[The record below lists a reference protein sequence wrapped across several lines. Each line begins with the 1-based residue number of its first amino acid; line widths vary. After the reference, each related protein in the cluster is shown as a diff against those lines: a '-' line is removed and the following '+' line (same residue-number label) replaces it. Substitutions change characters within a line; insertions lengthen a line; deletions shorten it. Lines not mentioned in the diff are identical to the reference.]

1 MTDTFDVG
9 PDPSD
14 FIRRNRQRAMG
25 EAITSL
31 EDDPQKAGRAY
42 ELGRATG
49 DSPALVYADLDN
61 YEAQHKAQ
69 LTSQL
74 LNSNEHLREYINA
87 DPMHAKLSNDDYA
100 NLDAISGKLA
110 TFRKMT
116 HEGIGGLPGRTVT
129 GVLGAA
135 WEGFHEGIGRGP
147 VGSWALDLPTDR
159 LTKAIY
165 ATAGLPI
172 EIPFRLLAGGIHAAT
187 EGAKAGAK
195 EVYKTFTGDEQAAER
210 FARDIA
216 GMVEMQITGVGV
228 HKPGID
234 PTAIKKAH
242 DALISTKLWNES
254 GREPPAGLDP
264 TIDKLKLEQ
273 NNADI
278 KRLDEMLHDAQSSAT
293 RERDPDTFARFVRMR
308 DEGTIAIDSEAI
320 GKLYG
325 DKVPHGEDGLLGWEP
340 SLEAQLATARAT
352 GGDIELPIA
361 DFLAKV
367 DPEVYKAL
375 KDDIRVRPGGITKNE
390 AKVASEQ
397 KEVLQTLFDQS
408 NEKNNVISHP
418 DQFRQIPWGE
428 NDPTQLPIGDPILR
442 TKPIKYEVRHED
454 GWYNVY
460 ADGELENNFGHI
472 QDAQNFVDL
481 KKGITTGQRPGIM
494 GDRTNDNLGPETKH
508 LVGQK
513 QVIPED
519 LPQLRAHAGLEPLF
533 SIGDRKVKLERHI
546 NEAEKTDS
554 GERAESEFHDF
565 SMLDENGQKVGTINI
580 SEQQSGKQLYVDMIQ
595 GGPPGSKLYN
605 PNFMG
610 PALMR
615 DLLRQIKEAFPN
627 AETITGHRVS
637 GAREKAGS
645 YMKPSASPVI
655 KLDNP
660 DPALLRQLFADREFK
675 PISPDLEAVYK
686 PTELLS
692 EREHDVSQAI
702 ADEVAR
708 LGIKADISTPS
719 ALRRTVDKREVYGA
733 HVSYTDR
740 KPFLFVALDAP
751 YPIGT
756 LRHEAIHEFRQQGFF
771 TEGEWDILARAA
783 RDNDWI
789 EKFNIEKKYK
799 GLSSASK
806 LEEAIADGFRD
817 WKEGKPTPQ
826 VVVTLFERLQ
836 ELFSGI
842 KDRLKEIFGREVS
855 WEELFQKVDR
865 GEIGQRGG
873 NAPRHEAAFRES
885 VEGKPRQRYTYKFV
899 EGAGNKPDGYDVI
912 DLETGK
918 SISRYTHDSELN
930 RATSSYNAK
939 TKANELNE
947 QYRKDNGLDAK
958 LSIGDEPVPTDE
970 RPLFRTPATIGMTA
984 KQANLYAHRLR
995 EMHESDIEW
1004 AQGRAE
1010 ADQRKRLTAEWKQDY
1025 KNTRSEVE
1033 ADMNARPDVAADL
1046 FFGRGELYG
1055 EKLSQKVKIG
1065 WDDLTPEERAGL
1077 PKDYVTKAGVEGAP
1091 LDDIASLVG
1100 FPSGKAMIEHL
1111 VAYNQAKLSANMSAK
1126 AFRDRMVDLETDR
1139 QMAGKY
1145 GDLEQNVLDAAKDQV
1160 TSETQLN
1167 LIGEEI
1173 LALGIRGGGEASI
1186 NKAELKEW
1194 IADRFGESPMSAQS
1208 SDKYLKAA
1216 GKGGTAAE
1224 IALLKEDFAEAYR
1237 AKQQQYYAMMMAQ
1250 EARRLEKEQKQFGN
1264 LAKRLGKRDVKGLDQ
1279 EYQDVIQSLLWQG
1292 GLTPRRTMLEIQRSQ
1307 AQSGFTS
1314 LDTFVDSARGDGW
1327 APEVAENILAGR
1339 MKPLDQMTV
1348 EEFQEFKDAITSLNW
1363 IGRQVEKINVKGM
1376 AEDFATYRNQ
1386 VVSNITSLP
1395 RRSRES
1401 QERGLAHRM
1410 YSIDATLTRMENL
1423 MKDLDLGE
1431 DMGPLVDATIRPMAE
1446 AKHKEYSLQ
1455 EELSKQIKDLNSSMP
1470 KKWNK
1475 SLDDVI
1481 PNDWFM
1487 NPSEGNLFKL
1497 TRMDLINIALNW
1509 GNKGNLRKTANWGS
1523 ADPSRAATKGE
1534 AAAFQIK
1541 MFEYLNR
1548 HLEKADWDFVQGT
1561 WNIYKTYQP
1570 DMETVWRNTSGT
1582 QPKLVEPVPVV
1593 TRHGTYAG
1601 GYYPLIRDQYMSPLP
1616 KKGTGEELFGPDYPN
1631 FSTPQGHLKERTGA
1645 TYFVDFQQP
1654 LGRIPMRMQQVIHD
1668 IAYRDAVMATAK
1680 VVRDKAIKG
1689 AIINH
1694 YGKEYADQLEPWLQ
1708 KTARGSTIDEANQ
1721 KGIDSLLRQA
1731 RLNLVNYALPF
1742 NYVVTLTPDM
1752 GVFNPMA
1759 IKRYFSDWKGNQALA
1774 DRLSKEIPH
1783 AMYNMDRDFKEAMQ
1797 RAVGEG
1803 RLDEAKAGAARLG
1816 YGIVSWVS
1824 KGFRTISFMEKFNEA
1839 LETGKSEVE
1848 SAAIADTYVR
1858 ERHGA
1863 VALHDLPSVMT
1874 TGEKGRLL
1882 TMFYGYFNTQYNW
1895 TRTIPGHL
1903 RRGDYQEA
1911 LKVAWGSIIIGSFFG
1926 ATVANQAREEDT
1938 WLKRGIK
1945 SVPLQ
1950 LLGMVPFA
1958 REFATLAIEGIPP
1971 RTPIGSVLQSVV
1983 GAAGDVKRYIE
1994 KKPIDSGVKH
2004 IAALAGL
2011 IGGIP
2016 GTLQAGRTGQF
2027 LWDVNRGKQRP
2038 RDLMEWAR
2046 GIMTG
2051 EARLKHK
2058 GER

>member
-14 FIRRNRQRAMG
+14 FIRRNRQRVMG
-25 EAITSL
+25 EAMTSL
-31 EDDPQKAGRAY
+31 EDDPQKVGRAY

-61 YEAQHKAQ
+61 YEAQHKAA

-74 LNSNEHLREYINA
+74 LNSNDHLREYIDA

-100 NLDAISGKLA
+100 NLDTVSAKLKELRGIGNRSDFGFLMKPGQEGVLDA
-110 TFRKMT
+110 AMRGFVDTLRETQVQGSRLKTEDIKTYPFGSAVLQTAMAPFDIIGGVFKGLT
-116 HEGIGGLPGRTVT
+116 EGI
-129 GVLGAA
+129 
-135 WEGFHEGIGRGP
+135 
-147 VGSWALDLPTDR
+147 
-159 LTKAIY
+159 
-165 ATAGLPI
+165 
-172 EIPFRLLAGGIHAAT
+172 
-187 EGAKAGAK
+187 KAGA
-195 EVYKTFTGDEQAAER
+195 E
-210 FARDIA
+210 
-216 GMVEMQITGVGV
+216 QITGDPQLARDLAGMAEMQLMGQGV
-228 HKPGID
+228 HAFPK
-234 PTAIKKAH
+234 PTAKGVAEGNMNLWDRNPEYRKAAEQAYKAAQ
-242 DALISTKLWNES
+242 DTKLWLDS
-254 GREPPAGLDP
+254 AKEPPPGLNRD
-264 TIDKLKLEQ
+264 IDKIKLDQ

-278 KRLDEMLHDAQSSAT
+278 KYLDEAVRDAQSSAT
-293 RERDPDTFARFVRMR
+293 RERDPDTFARFIRMR
-308 DEGTIAIDSEAI
+308 DEGTIAIDSEAV

-340 SLEAQLATARAT
+340 SLEGQLATAKAT
-352 GGDIELPIA
+352 GADIEIPIA

-397 KEVLQTLFDQS
+397 RAEVEGSREVL
-408 NEKNNVISHP
+408 
-418 DQFRQIPWGE
+418 
-428 NDPTQLPIGDPILR
+428 
-442 TKPIKYEVRHED
+442 
-454 GWYNVY
+454 
-460 ADGELENNFGHI
+460 
-472 QDAQNFVDL
+472 
-481 KKGITTGQRPGIM
+481 
-494 GDRTNDNLGPETKH
+494 
-508 LVGQK
+508 
-513 QVIPED
+513 PED

-533 SIGDRKVKLERHI
+533 SIGDRKLALEKQAREPRPYDDA
-546 NEAEKTDS
+546 NFKP
-554 GERAESEFHDF
+554 HDF
-565 SMLDENGQKVGTINI
+565 KFLDENGKTVGSLSLTEYKGGEDIH
-580 SEQQSGKQLYVDMIQ
+580 VDMIM
-595 GGPPGSKLYN
+595 GLGVGPTE
-605 PNFMG
+605 FG
-610 PALMR
+610 PALIR
-615 DLLRQIKEAFPN
+615 DLLRQIKAEFPN
-627 AETITGHRVS
+627 AKRLGGYRVS
-637 GAREKAGS
+637 GAREKAG
-645 YMKPSASPVI
+645 MFDDAWI
-655 KLDNP
+655 KLEAELA
-660 DPALLRQLFADREFK
+660 DPKALRDILDGAWEN
-675 PISPDLEAVYK
+675 IGGGIEANFNVDAK
-686 PTELLS
+686 T
-692 EREHDVSQAI
+692 
-702 ADEVAR
+702 
-708 LGIKADISTPS
+708 KADIIRAVSNELARMTPTAEATPVS
-719 ALRRTVDKREVYGA
+719 GFREGGKGRKIQGAYVQYSNRAPEILYSLAADDPIGVARHEGIHHLRRE
-733 HVSYTDR
+733 
-740 KPFLFVALDAP
+740 
-751 YPIGT
+751 
-756 LRHEAIHEFRQQGFF
+756 GFF
-771 TEGEWDILARAA
+771 TPEEWNILTRAA
-783 RDNDWI
+783 RDNEWQT
-789 EKFNIEKKYK
+789 KFNIDARYPK
-799 GLSSASK
+799 LDQPTK
-806 LEEAIADGFRD
+806 LEEAIADGYKA
-817 WKEGKPTPQ
+817 WVKGGETAPKLAPI
-826 VVVTLFERLQ
+826 FEKLKA
-836 ELFSGI
+836 LLDSI
-842 KDRLKEIFGREVS
+842 VAKIKEILGREPT
-855 WEELFQKVDR
+855 WEELFGKVQA
-865 GEIGQRGG
+865 GEIGGRAGAEPIG
-873 NAPRHEAAFRES
+873 SSFRKEMEALS
-885 VEGKPRQRYTYKFV
+885 VE
-899 EGAGNKPDGYDVI
+899 
-912 DLETGK
+912 
-918 SISRYTHDSELN
+918 
-930 RATSSYNAK
+930 
-939 TKANELNE
+939 
-947 QYRKDNGLDAK
+947 
-958 LSIGDEPVPTDE
+958 EPIPADE

-984 KQANLYAHRLR
+984 KQANLYARRLR
-995 EMHESDIEW
+995 EMHDSDIEW

-1055 EKLSQKVKIG
+1055 EKLPQKVKIG

-1077 PKDYVTKAGVEGAP
+1077 PKDYITKAGVEGVP

-1139 QMAGKY
+1139 QMAGKH
-1145 GDLEQNVLDAAKDQV
+1145 GDLQENILDAAKDQV

-1167 LIGEEI
+1167 LIGEEV

-1186 NKAELKEW
+1186 NKAQLKEW
-1194 IADRFGESPMSAQS
+1194 ISDRFAESPMSAQS

-1250 EARRLEKEQKQFGN
+1250 EARKLEKEQKQFGN

-1327 APEVAENILAGR
+1327 APEVAEDIIAGR

-1348 EEFQEFKDAITSLNW
+1348 EEFREFKDAITSLNW
-1363 IGRQVEKINVKGM
+1363 IGRQVEKINVKGA
-1376 AEDFATYRNQ
+1376 AEDFATYRDK

-1401 QERGLAHRM
+1401 QESGLAHRM

-1455 EELSKQIKDLNSSMP
+1455 EGLSRQIKDLNGKMP
-1470 KKWNK
+1470 KEWKK
-1475 SLDDVI
+1475 GLDEAL
-1481 PNDWFM
+1481 PNDWFQ
-1487 NPSEGNLFKL
+1487 NPGEGNLFKL
-1497 TRMDLINIALNW
+1497 SRMDLLNIMLNW
-1509 GNKGNLRKTANWGS
+1509 GNKGNLKKFTHGYGSPDPVRQATTA
-1523 ADPSRAATKGE
+1523 E
-1534 AAAFQIK
+1534 AAAFQTK
-1541 MFEYLNR
+1541 M
-1548 HLEKADWDFVQGT
+1548 KAYIDTHATRDDWKFVQGV
-1561 WNIYKTYQP
+1561 WDIYKGYRA
-1570 DMETVWRNTSGT
+1570 DMEQVWRNTAGT
-1582 QPKLVEPVPVV
+1582 QPKLVEPVPVD
-1593 TRHGTYAG
+1593 TPHGTFEG

-1616 KKGTGEELFGPDYPN
+1616 KKGTGEELFGPDYPS

-1680 VVRDKAIKG
+1680 VVRDKSIKG

-1721 KGIDSLLRQA
+1721 KGIDSILRQA
-1731 RLNLVNYALPF
+1731 RLNLVGYALPW
-1742 NYVVTLTPDM
+1742 NYVVTLTPDV
-1752 GVFNPMA
+1752 GSINPMA
-1759 IKRYFSDWKGNQALA
+1759 MKRYYADKANNEALA
-1774 DRLSKEIPH
+1774 NRLSKEIPH

-1803 RLDEAKAGAARLG
+1803 KLDEYKVKVARWG
-1816 YGIVSWVS
+1816 YGPVSWAS
-1824 KGFRTISFMEKFNEA
+1824 KQFRTVTFIEKFNEA
-1839 LETGKSEVE
+1839 QAEGKSEVE
-1848 SAAIADTYVR
+1848 AAAIADTYVR

-1863 VALHDLPSVMT
+1863 VALHDLPSVMS

-1895 TRTIPGHL
+1895 TRTIPGHI

-1911 LKVAWGSIIIGSFFG
+1911 LKVAWGSIIVGSFFG
-1926 ATVANQAREEDT
+1926 ATIANQAHEEDT
-1938 WLKRGIK
+1938 WVKRGIK

-1971 RTPIGSVLQSVV
+1971 RTPVGSVLQSVV

-1994 KKPIDSGVKH
+1994 NKPIDSGVKH
-2004 IAALAGL
+2004 VAALAGL
-2011 IGGIP
+2011 LGGVP
-2016 GTLQAGRTGQF
+2016 GTLQGGRTGQF

-2038 RDLMEWAR
+2038 RDLMEWSR

>member
-1 MTDTFDVG
+1 VTDTFDVG

-14 FIRRNRQRAMG
+14 FIRQNRRRVMG
-25 EAITSL
+25 EAMTSM
-31 EDDPQKAGRAY
+31 EDDPQKVGRAY

-61 YEAQHKAQ
+61 YEAQHKAS

-74 LNSNEHLREYINA
+74 LNSNDHLREYIDA

-100 NLDAISGKLA
+100 NLDSISGKIA
-110 TFRKMT
+110 NFRKMT
-116 HEGIGGLPGRTVT
+116 HEGIGGLPGRTVS
-129 GVLGAA
+129 GILGAA
-135 WEGFHEGIGRGP
+135 WEGFHEGIGKGP
-147 VGSWALDLPTDR
+147 VGSWALDLPADR

-172 EIPFRLLAGGIHAAT
+172 EVPFRLLAGGIHAAT
-187 EGAKAGAK
+187 EGAQAGAK
-195 EVYKTFTGDEQAAER
+195 EVYKTFTGDEQGAER

-234 PTAIKKAH
+234 PAAVKKAH

-273 NNADI
+273 NNADV
-278 KRLDEMLHDAQSSAT
+278 KHLDEMLRDAQSSAT

-308 DEGTIAIDSEAI
+308 DEGTIAIDSEVVS
-320 GKLYG
+320 KLYG
-325 DKVPHGEDGLLGWEP
+325 DKSPHGEDGLLGWEP
-340 SLEAQLATARAT
+340 SLEAQLATAKAT
-352 GGDIELPIA
+352 GADIEVPIA

-397 KEVLQTLFDQS
+397 RAEVEGQREVL
-408 NEKNNVISHP
+408 
-418 DQFRQIPWGE
+418 
-428 NDPTQLPIGDPILR
+428 
-442 TKPIKYEVRHED
+442 
-454 GWYNVY
+454 
-460 ADGELENNFGHI
+460 
-472 QDAQNFVDL
+472 
-481 KKGITTGQRPGIM
+481 
-494 GDRTNDNLGPETKH
+494 
-508 LVGQK
+508 
-513 QVIPED
+513 PED

-533 SIGDRKVKLERHI
+533 SVGDRKLKI
-546 NEAEKTDS
+546 EKRPVEMKGDAFAADQW
-554 GERAESEFHDF
+554 R
-565 SMLDENGQKVGTINI
+565 MLDENGQKVGHLEITPHGSKDTGI
-580 SEQQSGKQLYVDMIQ
+580 SLYVDNVLGLNGHDVQ
-595 GGPPGSKLYN
+595 S
-605 PNFMG
+605 FG

-615 DLLRQIKEAFPN
+615 DLLRQIKEAYPEATEIGGFR
-627 AETITGHRVS
+627 IS
-637 GAREKAGS
+637 GAREKAG
-645 YMKPSASPVI
+645 KEREVWI

-660 DPALLRQLFADREFK
+660 DPTLLRQLFEDAQYK

-692 EREHDVSQAI
+692 EREHDLSQAI
-702 ADEVAR
+702 ADELQR
-708 LGIKADISTPS
+708 LIPKQAEVSTPS
-719 ALRRTVDKREVYGA
+719 ALRRTKDKREAFGA
-733 HVSYTDR
+733 HVSYVDR
-740 KPFLFVALDAP
+740 TPFVFVALDAP
-751 YPIGT
+751 HPIGT
-756 LRHEAIHEFRQQGFF
+756 ARHEAIHHLRQQGFF
-771 TEGEWDILARAA
+771 TEGEWDTLARAA
-783 RDNDWI
+783 RDNGWI
-789 EKFNIEKKYK
+789 EKFRIEQKYK
-799 GLSSASK
+799 DLSTPAK
-806 LEEAIADGFRD
+806 LEEAVAEGFRD

-826 VVVTLFERLQ
+826 PAVTLFERLQ
-836 ELFSGI
+836 ELFTRI
-842 KDRLKEIFGREVS
+842 KDRLKEVFGREVS
-855 WEELFQKVDR
+855 WDELFQKVDE
-865 GEIGQRGG
+865 GEIGQREG
-873 NAPRHEAAFRES
+873 NAPRREGAFRES
-885 VEGKPRQRYTYKFV
+885 VGE
-899 EGAGNKPDGYDVI
+899 
-912 DLETGK
+912 
-918 SISRYTHDSELN
+918 
-930 RATSSYNAK
+930 
-939 TKANELNE
+939 
-947 QYRKDNGLDAK
+947 
-958 LSIGDEPVPTDE
+958 EPVPTDE

-984 KQANLYAHRLR
+984 KQANLYARAIR

-1010 ADQRKRLTAEWKQDY
+1010 AEQRKRLTAEWKQEY

-1055 EKLSQKVKIG
+1055 ERLPQKVKIG
-1065 WDDLTPEERAGL
+1065 WDDLSPEERAGL

-1111 VAYNQAKLSANMSAK
+1111 IAYNQTKLTANMSAK

-1145 GDLEQNVLDAAKDQV
+1145 GDLEENILDAAKDQV
-1160 TSETQLN
+1160 LGETQLN
-1167 LIGEEI
+1167 LIGEEV
-1173 LALGIRGGGEASI
+1173 LALGIRNKGEASI
-1186 NKAELKEW
+1186 NKAQLKEW
-1194 IADRFGESPMSAQS
+1194 IADRFAESPMSAQS

-1314 LDTFVDSARGDGW
+1314 LDAFVDSARGDGW
-1327 APEVAENILAGR
+1327 APEVGEDIIAGR
-1339 MKPLDQMTV
+1339 MKPIDQMTV
-1348 EEFQEFKDAITSLNW
+1348 EEFREFKAAITSLNH
-1363 IGRQVEKINVKGM
+1363 IGRQVEKINVKGA
-1376 AEDFATYRNQ
+1376 AEDFATYRDQ

-1401 QERGLAHRM
+1401 QESGLAHRM
-1410 YSIDATLTRMENL
+1410 YSIDATLTRMENI

-1455 EELSKQIKDLNSSMP
+1455 EGLSRQIKDLNGKMP
-1470 KKWNK
+1470 KEWKK
-1475 SLDDVI
+1475 GLDETL
-1481 PNDWFM
+1481 PNDWFK
-1487 NPSEGNLFKL
+1487 NPGEGNLFKL
-1497 TRMDLINIALNW
+1497 TRMGLINIMLNW
-1509 GNKGNLRKTANWGS
+1509 GNKGNLKKFIHGYGS
-1523 ADPSRAATKGE
+1523 PDPVRQATTTE
-1534 AAAFQIK
+1534 AAAFQDK
-1541 MFEYLNR
+1541 M
-1548 HLEKADWDFVQGT
+1548 KAYIDTHATRDDWKFVQGV
-1561 WNIYKTYQP
+1561 WDIYKGYRA
-1570 DMETVWRNTSGT
+1570 DMEQVWRNTAGT
-1582 QPKLVEPVPVV
+1582 QPKLVEPVPVD
-1593 TRHGTYAG
+1593 TPHGTFDG

-1616 KKGTGEELFGPDYPN
+1616 KKGTGEELFGPDYPS

-1645 TYFVDFQQP
+1645 TYFIDFQQP

-1680 VVRDKAIKG
+1680 VVRDKSIKG

-1721 KGIDSLLRQA
+1721 KGIDSILRQA
-1731 RLNLVNYALPF
+1731 RLNLVGYALPW
-1742 NYVVTLTPDM
+1742 NYVVTLTPDV
-1752 GVFNPMA
+1752 GSINPMA
-1759 IKRYFSDWKGNQALA
+1759 MKRYYADKAGNDALA
-1774 DRLSKEIPH
+1774 NRLSKEIPH

-1803 RLDEAKAGAARLG
+1803 KLDEYKVKVARWG
-1816 YGIVSWVS
+1816 YGPVSWAS
-1824 KGFRTISFMEKFNEA
+1824 KQFRTVTFIEKFNEA
-1839 LETGKSEVE
+1839 QAEGKGEVE
-1848 SAAIADTYVR
+1848 AAAIADTYVR

-1874 TGEKGRLL
+1874 TGERGRLL

-1895 TRTIPGHL
+1895 ARTIPADI
-1903 RRGDYQEA
+1903 RRGDYADA
-1911 LKVAWGSIIIGSFFG
+1911 LKTAWGSIIVGSFFG
-1926 ATVANQAREEDT
+1926 ATVANQAREEDS
-1938 WLKRGIK
+1938 WAKRGAK
-1945 SVPLQ
+1945 AVPLQ

-1958 REFATLAIEGIPP
+1958 REFATLAIEKIPP
-1971 RTPIGSVLQSVV
+1971 RTPFGSVIQAVV
-1983 GAAGDVKRYIE
+1983 GAGGDLVHLYE
-1994 KKPIDSGVKH
+1994 KQPIDSGVKH
-2004 IAALAGL
+2004 VAALAGL
-2011 IGGIP
+2011 LGGVP